1 MSLSGQS
8 GEPACPL
15 APRAPLPPGVPY
27 KQQQFAAFTWE
38 RGVLDLP
45 ERELAALAKRI
56 GAQVEQI
63 RQEQ

>member
-1 MSLSGQS
+1 MSLGSQS
-8 GEPACPL
+8 GNRHVHWHL
-15 APRAPLPPGVPY
+15 APLPPGVPY
-27 KQQQFAAFTWE
+27 KQQVAALTWE

>member
-1 MSLSGQS
+1 MSTGTSRP
-8 GEPACPL
+8 PARSPL
-15 APRAPLPPGVPY
+15 
-27 KQQQFAAFTWE
+27 QAAGRRLTWE